1 MTNSELIT
9 PQHLARK
16 ALIYI
21 RQSTPHQVFT
31 HQESTRL
38 QYALQ
43 QRALALGWPPDQIEI
58 LDVDLGSSAASAQFR
73 DGFKEMVAQITLG
86 KVGVVLSINV
96 DRLSRNCSDWYPV
109 LDVCAYQHCLIAD
122 SDGIY
127 DPGSTNGRLL
137 LGLKGQLSELELHTI
152 RARMT
157 TGLLNKASRGELALQ
172 LPVGL
177 EREPTGKVHK
187 HHNREVQERIELVF
201 DSFLRLGSAAK
212 VLHMLKEQTLSL
224 PCRDRFGDISWRVPT
239 LGAILAILKN
249 PAYAGNFVYGRTRTS
264 HPTGPGGPA
273 QQKHLPQDEWRMRVP
288 DIYPAYVAWDTF
300 QQIQQQLLDNYATY
314 DRNKSRGVPRPGAA
328 LLQGIVYCG
337 ECGHKMM
344 IQYKQCTRYICN
356 YLRQQYNTPVCQY
369 LPADPIDEHV
379 VVAFFAALAPV
390 ELDAYAV
397 ALAQQRSVQEKLA
410 QAQRQ
415 QLERLRYTAALAER
429 QFGRVDPDNR
439 LVAGELEK
447 RWEEALLVLREAEA
461 RAAAAPPPTP
471 LEQLSPQLQ
480 AAFRAIGQHLPRLWQ
495 EGRIA
500 TQQQKALLR
509 CLIEKVVVQ
518 RLAAD
523 EVQARIVWQGGETTT
538 LRIPTTV
545 GRLADLAGAAE
556 MERLICERSAAGVA
570 DAAIAAE
577 LTAAGYRSPLAHEVL
592 VSTVRIIRLRHGIM
606 ITRHQSHPR
615 QVAGYLTVPQ
625 MALRLQV
632 GVHWIY
638 DRIHNGQ
645 IRVRKDEVRRLYLFA
660 DDAATL
666 EQLQTLKTARVGA
679 AGTTGAAVEVLCN
692 NREQEEEG
700 A

>member
-9 PQHLARK
+9 PPHLARK

-21 RQSTPHQVFT
+21 RQSTPNQVFT

-43 QRALALGWPPDQIEI
+43 QRALELGWRPDQIEI
-58 LDVDLGSSAASAQFR
+58 LDADLGSSAASARYR

-86 KVGVVLSINV
+86 QVGVVLSINV

-127 DPGSTNGRLL
+127 DPSSTNGRLL

-157 TGLLNKASRGELALQ
+157 AGLLNKASRGELALQ

-177 EREPTGKVHK
+177 ERDPTGKAYK
-187 HHNREVQERIELVF
+187 HYNREVQQRIELVF
-201 DSFLRLGSAAK
+201 ESFLRLGSAAK
-212 VLHMLKEQTLSL
+212 VLHMLREQALSL
-224 PCRDRFGDISWRVPT
+224 PRRDRFGDLSWRVPT

-249 PAYAGNFVYGRTRTS
+249 PAYAGAFVYGRTRTS

-273 QQKHLPQDEWRMRVP
+273 QQEHLPQEQWRIRLP
-288 DIYPAYVAWDTF
+288 DIYPAYISWDTY
-300 QQIQQQLLDNYATY
+300 QQIQQLLADNYATY

-337 ECGHKMM
+337 ECGHKML
-344 IQYKQCTRYICN
+344 IEYKQCTRYMCN
-356 YLRQQYNTPVCQY
+356 YLRQQYNTPVCQN
-369 LPADPIDEHV
+369 LPADPIDAQV
-379 VVAFFAALAPV
+379 VAAFFAALAPV

-397 ALAQQRSVQEKLA
+397 ALAQQHLVQEKLA

-415 QLERLRYTAALAER
+415 QLERLRYNAALAER

-447 RWEEALLVLREAEA
+447 RWEQALLALREAEA
-461 RAAAAPPPTP
+461 RAAADMPPTA
-471 LEQLSPQLQ
+471 LEQLSPELQ
-480 AAFRAIGQHLPRLWQ
+480 EAFRSIGQHLPGLWQ
-495 EGRIA
+495 EGRI
-500 TQQQKALLR
+500 TTPQQKALLR

-523 EVQARIVWQGGETTT
+523 ELQARIVWQGGETTT
-538 LRIPTTV
+538 LRVPTTV
-545 GRLADLAGAAE
+545 GRLADLAGATE
-556 MERLICERSAAGVA
+556 MERLIGERSRAGVA
-570 DAAIAAE
+570 DEQIATE
-577 LTAAGYRSPLAHEVL
+577 LTAAGYRSPHASKVL
-592 VSTVRIIRLRHGIM
+592 VSTVRIIRLRQGIL
-606 ITRHQSHPR
+606 ITQHQSHPR

-625 MALRLQV
+625 MAQRLQV

-645 IRVRKDEVRRLYLFA
+645 IRVSKDAARGLYLFP

-666 EQLQTLKTARVGA
+666 EQLQILKNDTVGMTG
-679 AGTTGAAVEVLCN
+679 GTLCN
-692 NREQEEEG
+692 NSDQEAAACAE
-700 A
+700 